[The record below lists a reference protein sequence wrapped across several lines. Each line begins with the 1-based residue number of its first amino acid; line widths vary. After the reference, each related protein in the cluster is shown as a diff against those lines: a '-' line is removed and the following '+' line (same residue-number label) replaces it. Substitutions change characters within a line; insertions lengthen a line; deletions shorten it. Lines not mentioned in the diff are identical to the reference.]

1 MSLSPDLTLAYTA
14 YLIGTASPGPSVLAV
29 MGTAMAHG
37 RARALALAAGVVAGS
52 QAWGLC
58 AAFGMAAAMQRYSA
72 ALTLA
77 KVIGGAYLLWLA
89 WQAARKAWRPR
100 GEVMVV
106 DTLANTAAAVPA
118 LRTTSTRTYAHTFAR
133 GLALHLSNPKAIFVW
148 LSFVSLALPPGARQ
162 ADALAVVAHCG
173 MISATVFTGYALV
186 FSTAVAGRGYRAAER
201 PINALLAGAFGL
213 AGLRLLLSGQSR

>member
-1 MSLSPDLTLAYTA
+1 MAVSPDLPLAYAA

-29 MGTAMAHG
+29 MGTTMAHG

-52 QAWGLC
+52 QTWGLC
-58 AAFGMAAAMQRYSA
+58 AAFGMAAVMQRYSQ
-72 ALTLA
+72 ALSIV
-77 KVIGGAYLLWLA
+77 KVVGGAYLLWLA

-100 GEVMVV
+100 EAVLTG
-106 DTLANTAAAVPA
+106 LGIAAGTARHAPA
-118 LRTTSTRTYAHTFAR
+118 RAYARTFARTFAR
-133 GLALHLSNPKAIFVW
+133 GLALHLTNPKAIFVW

-162 ADALAVVAHCG
+162 ADALAVVGRCG
-173 MISATVFTGYALV
+173 LISAAVFTTYALV

-213 AGLRLLLSGQSR
+213 AGVRLLLSSQSR